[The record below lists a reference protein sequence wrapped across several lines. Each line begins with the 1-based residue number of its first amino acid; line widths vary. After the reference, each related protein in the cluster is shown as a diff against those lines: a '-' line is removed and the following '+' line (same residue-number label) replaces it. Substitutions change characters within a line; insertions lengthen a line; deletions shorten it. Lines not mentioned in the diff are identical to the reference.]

1 MNATTS
7 SSSEDR
13 EGNRPRVLVIEDE
26 AHLAAGLKLNLEL
39 EGYRVANART
49 IREAAAQLMQGGTF
63 DLILLDI
70 MLPDGD
76 GFAFCKQLR
85 EAGNYVP
92 VIMLTARSG
101 AEDRVRGLDTGADDY
116 LAKPF
121 ELPELLARVRSAL
134 RRRDWQARDA
144 SGDASGGPG
153 RGVLIFGQVKVNFDT
168 HEVLAFDQPVR
179 LTQLELDLLYYF
191 SHNARRVLTRE
202 ELLERVWHLHN
213 SPNTRS
219 VDNFIV
225 RLRKYFEPHPDKP
238 VYFVSHRGAGYK
250 FVPDGDRRES
260 GTL

>member
-1 MNATTS
+1 MTVTVIDNERDASNA
-7 SSSEDR
+7 
-13 EGNRPRVLVIEDE
+13 GAAPGPRVLVIEDE

-49 IREAAAQLMQGGTF
+49 IRDAAAQLVQAGSSGAF

-92 VIMLTARSG
+92 VIMLTARGG
-101 AEDRVRGLDTGADDY
+101 AEDRIRGLDTGADDY

-134 RRRDWQARDA
+134 RRRDWQSRDA
-144 SGDASGGPG
+144 QGESG
-153 RGVLIFGQVKVNFDT
+153 RGTLKFGGVHVNFDT
-168 HEVLAFDQPVR
+168 HEVTANGKPVR
-179 LTQLELDLLYYF
+179 LTQLELDLLFYF
-191 SHNARRVLTRE
+191 SRNARRVLTRD

-225 RLRKYFEPHPDKP
+225 RLRKYFEPKPDKP

-250 FVPDGDRRES
+250 FVPEGK
-260 GTL
+260 GA